1 MPDANDIKRW
11 TETIRRRYENYLKT
25 SFYFKD
31 PILQLTDEWD
41 GYSVAYAVLLWRS
54 GDFGCA

>member
-31 PILQLTDEWD
+31 PILQLTGE
-41 GYSVAYAVLLWRS
+41 
-54 GDFGCA
+54 